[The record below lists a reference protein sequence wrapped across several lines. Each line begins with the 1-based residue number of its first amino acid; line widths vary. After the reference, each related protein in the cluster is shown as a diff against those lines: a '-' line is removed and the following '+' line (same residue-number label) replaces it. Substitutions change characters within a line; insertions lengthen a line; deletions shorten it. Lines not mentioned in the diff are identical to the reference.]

1 MCITALKANLVNTYI
16 GVWDIHHPTF
26 GYRHVL
32 AYQNT
37 PKNLSATPNCMLLHI
52 PTKQALEARDLLDTS
67 NDPEFLEQMA
77 HSALPP
83 NLSVVRGVESAG
95 PNFVL
100 EMGIYH
106 VALLNQVDYDSW
118 LEVRSLI
125 PASKQPMIQEGF
137 FEFYAKHFPSFA
149 LVVCCFNTRDAKKAS
164 PIMVHYAPQFPDV
177 FHFPTIDSH
186 GAIPRL
192 DAVQAFHQ
200 IIITGSQQ
208 LKSPGN
214 GFKSFD
220 LSTVSEELRPFIP
233 KIGAALDLNQTK
245 GPNLDL
251 LLEAQPVRTGGDAQF
266 DFGLL
271 RA

>member
-16 GVWDIHHPTF
+16 GVWDINHPTF

-37 PKNLSATPNCMLLHI
+37 PKNLAATPNCMLLHI
-52 PTKQALEARDLLDTS
+52 PTKQPLRPSDLLDTS
-67 NDPEFLEQMA
+67 KDPFFLEQMA
-77 HSALPP
+77 QSALPP
-83 NLSVVRGVESAG
+83 NLSAVRGVESTA

-106 VALLNQVDYDSW
+106 IALLNQVDYNSW
-118 LEVRSLI
+118 LEVQSSI
-125 PASKQPMIQEGF
+125 PARKQPIIQEGF
-137 FEFYAKHFPSFA
+137 LEFYAKHFPSFA
-149 LVVCCFNTRDAKKAS
+149 LMICCFDNRDAKKAS
-164 PIMVHYAPQFPDV
+164 PIMVHYTPQFPNV

-192 DAVQAFHQ
+192 DTEQAFHQ
-200 IIITGSQQ
+200 IIVTGSQQ
-208 LKSPGN
+208 LKKKGN
-214 GFKSFD
+214 GFKYFD
-220 LSTVSEELRPFIP
+220 LGRVSKVLRPFIP
-233 KIGAALDLNQTK
+233 TIGAALDLNQTK

-251 LLEAQPVRTGGDAQF
+251 LLEAQPVRIGGDAQF

-271 RA
+271 GA